1 MTKAGSK
8 ATPAADEEAAATTAS
23 PTGEPSAA
31 RTVARF
37 GGGNRRNALIATAIA
52 LPVTLILALALAPS
66 GNSNS
71 SSKPLSAVTVNAPP
85 ANPANDAACT
95 QVLTALPTQLAG
107 LAPRTVKSEPDSP
120 YVLAWGNPAV
130 VLRCGVS
137 KPADLV
143 PGSSDQAFLS
153 GVYWL
158 QSADGSDDVFTSVDR
173 SVYVEVRVPKS
184 LTVQPLPL
192 LGAAIASKL
201 PAVCAVPD
209 GTSNPADDQLCT
221 HRP

>member
-1 MTKAGSK
+1 MTKAGSRP
-8 ATPAADEEAAATTAS
+8 AAAADESAAAS
-23 PTGEPSAA
+23 TGRS
-31 RTVARF
+31 RGT
-37 GGGNRRNALIATAIA
+37 NRRNALIATAIA
-52 LPVTLILALALAPS
+52 LPVTLILAFALAPS
-66 GNSNS
+66 GTKTASNG
-71 SSKPLSAVTVNAPP
+71 PLAAVTVTAPA

-95 QVLTALPTQLAG
+95 QVLTALPTELAG
-107 LAPRTVKSEPDSP
+107 LAPRQVKSDPASP

-130 VLRCGVS
+130 VLRCGVG

-143 PGSSDQAFLS
+143 PGSSDVAFLS

-158 QSADGSDDVFTSVDR
+158 QSADGGDDVFTSVDR

-201 PAVCAVPD
+201 PAVCSVPD
-209 GTSNPADDQLCT
+209 GNQTVPDSELCT